1 MVDVEVPA
9 SLIDNRL
16 VMRDRFQMDI
26 IAGHIWP
33 TRLAQLPLTV
43 WSRPAWFTRP
53 EP

>member
-1 MVDVEVPA
+1 MVNVQIPA

-16 VMRDRFQMDI
+16 VMRDRFQVDA
-26 IAGHIWP
+26 IAGRTRPI
-33 TRLAQLPLTV
+33 RLAQLPITV